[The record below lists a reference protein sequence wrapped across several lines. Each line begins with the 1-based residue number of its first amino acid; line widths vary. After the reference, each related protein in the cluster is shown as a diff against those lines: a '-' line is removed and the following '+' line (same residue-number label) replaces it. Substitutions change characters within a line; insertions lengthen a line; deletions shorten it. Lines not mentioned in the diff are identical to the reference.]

1 MKNEKL
7 SFIWDDDDDEVI
19 ETHDSLKSS
28 EQQTPLINEEIEYY
42 SDEPEEDEESPKRP
56 LNIRLILVI
65 AILFLISVYFI
76 PIFEVEKIQT
86 NETSFITREN
96 LIKNL
101 GVKEGERYSL
111 SKMNKLKNNL
121 DTESVSAS
129 KSHYEIKDKTLV
141 VEVNEIKPLAQ
152 DKKGQ
157 LYYEQEKKVK
167 TTTEMAYDVPLL
179 SAFSEED
186 TKVIIDELKQLDYN
200 IIKEMAIITSA
211 NDKKRPELVY
221 IQMKDGN
228 YIEIGINQIFDKMQY
243 YMQMKKIIR
252 EKNDGKPGII
262 HLNIGDYY
270 EPF

>member
-7 SFIWDDDDDEVI
+7 SFIWDDDEEEVI
-19 ETHDSLKSS
+19 EKDNSPKSV
-28 EQQTPLINEEIEYY
+28 EQQIPLLHEEIEYY
-42 SDEPEEDEESPKRP
+42 SDEPEEDEKLPKRSI
-56 LNIRLILVI
+56 NIRLILVI
-65 AILFLISVYFI
+65 AILVLISVYFI
-76 PIFEVEKIQT
+76 PIFEVEKIKT
-86 NETSFITREN
+86 NETSFITKEN

-111 SKMNKLKNNL
+111 AKMNKLKNNL
-121 DTESVSAS
+121 DAESVSAS
-129 KSHYEIKDKTLV
+129 KSHYEIKNKTLV
-141 VEVNEIKPLAQ
+141 IEVNEIKPLAQ

-157 LYYEQEKKVK
+157 LYYEQEKKIK

-179 SAFSEED
+179 SDFSEED
-186 TKVIIDELKQLDYN
+186 TKAIIEELKGLDYN

-211 NDKKRPELVY
+211 NDKDRSELVY

-228 YIEIGINQIFDKMQY
+228 YIEIGINQIFEKMQY

-252 EKNDGKPGII
+252 EKNNGKPGII